1 MCHKPKFS
9 FLTFWLRP
17 CTVRS
22 HLAELRRSRKRYFH
36 LGRKSARPADNYNRN
51 LKAVHWLTL
60 LLIAAAYAAICA
72 IDAVAG
78 GDQSAPLVE
87 LDLSC

>member
-1 MCHKPKFS
+1 
-9 FLTFWLRP
+9 
-17 CTVRS
+17 
-22 HLAELRRSRKRYFH
+22 
-36 LGRKSARPADNYNRN
+36 